1 MTYKARFWMTF
12 VSGCKSTDLKRIKR
26 INRINR
32 IKRIS
37 RFIFCRIALIDVK
50 RGHVDVADQERG
62 HPEKKILT

>member
-12 VSGCKSTDLKRIKR
+12 VSGCKSTDLKWIK
-26 INRINR
+26 RINR

-50 RGHVDVADQERG
+50 RGHVDVADQDRG